1 MLGGSSGGGSKMRRI
16 RRRAVRSED
25 QQRRAIPRQSTA
37 QRSRQATRDSLTLA
51 GNRTI
56 SRIVQ
61 QDPEGLPR
69 DLRARL
75 EGLSGFSLADVRV
88 HRGSSEPERMDA
100 FAFTQGSAIHL
111 GAGQEEYL
119 AHEAWHVV
127 QQKQGRVP
135 VTGEAS
141 GRPLNHSLALES
153 EADDMGARAHSAKPA
168 ARGAAL
174 ASVAAPAHSPVQ
186 LKCRLCGA
194 KSHNENKCPKAEKPE
209 KEESSGGRGLLPA
222 GPKERELFEAILPR
236 LDVESMY
243 GSGGKSLVG
252 GNKGKPNG
260 LAPKLKSVRIDRQGL
275 GNVQFQIGDDSYAC
289 AEFEQDT
296 EPEAIIAA
304 LRASL
309 LSGKNEQA

>member
-1 MLGGSSGGGSKMRRI
+1 MKRMRRLT
-16 RRRAVRSED
+16 ARSED
-25 QQRRAIPRQSTA
+25 QQRRAIQRPASA
-37 QRSRQATRDSLTLA
+37 QRSRQASRDALTLA

-61 QDPEGLPR
+61 QDGNTLPPGLR
-69 DLRARL
+69 SRL
-75 EGLSGFSLADVRV
+75 EGMSGFALGDVRV
-88 HRGSSEPERMDA
+88 HRGSSKPDRMDA
-100 FAFTQGSAIHL
+100 FAFTQGSNIHL
-111 GAGQEEYL
+111 GPGQDEHL

-127 QQKQGRVP
+127 QQKQGRVGA
-135 VTGEAS
+135 TGESA
-141 GRPLNHSLALES
+141 GQPLNHSQALEA
-153 EADDMGARAHSAKPA
+153 EADEMGGRTHHAAPA

-174 ASVAAPAHSPVQ
+174 ATVAAPAHSPVQ

-194 KSHNENKCPKAEKPE
+194 KSHSENKCPKAEKPE
-209 KEESSGGRGLLPA
+209 KEEKSGGRGLLPA
-222 GPKERELFEAILPR
+222 GPKERELFEAILPK

-243 GSGGKSLVG
+243 GPGGKSLVG